1 MTSSNAGPD
10 AHGTE
15 GTTAPRARQTNP
27 EGPVTER
34 ERIESL
40 DVLRGFAVLGILTMN
55 IGSFSMPAA
64 AYLDPTAWGDL
75 TGLNLGWWIATHLF
89 ADLKFMAMFS
99 MLFGA
104 GIILMSERRAARG
117 DKATGLH
124 LRRMGWLLVFG
135 LLHAHL
141 LWYGDVLVWY
151 ALCGTGLY
159 LFRNARPRQLIT
171 LAIVSWTIGS
181 LILAAGSLSEPSW
194 PEEDRAELLAELK
207 PNAQTL
213 QHELDHYRGGWFE
226 QMQLRHVQ
234 ALDAETSTFAVW
246 ALWRV
251 SGLMLL
257 GMALFKLGV
266 MSGRADT
273 RVYRRM
279 IAAGVVVGVPLVLLG
294 VRRNLT
300 TGWAAPD
307 YLFAGSLFNYW
318 GSIPIAL
325 GWIGAAMLAI
335 RFRIAP
341 NFTARLSSA
350 GRMAFTNYIMQTVIC
365 TTIFYGH
372 GLGLFGSVERTGQ
385 AAIVL
390 AVWAFQLWLSP
401 LWLRHFLFGPLE
413 WTWRTLV
420 YMKRQPMRRPM
431 TS

>member
-1 MTSSNAGPD
+1 MTSSDAGPD
-10 AHGTE
+10 AHGAE
-15 GTTAPRARQTNP
+15 GATVPRVPHTNA

-55 IGSFSMPAA
+55 IGSFSMPGA
-64 AYLDPTAWGDL
+64 AYADPTAWGDL
-75 TGLNLGWWIATHLF
+75 TGLNLGWWVATHLF

-117 DKATGLH
+117 DTTAGLH
-124 LRRMGWLLVFG
+124 LRRMGWLLFFG

-159 LFRNARPRQLIT
+159 LFRNARPRRLIT
-171 LAIVSWTIGS
+171 LAIASWTIGS

-207 PNAQTL
+207 PGPETL
-213 QHELDHYRGGWFE
+213 QHEVDHYRGGWFE

-234 ALDAETSTFAVW
+234 ALDMETSTFAVW
-246 ALWRV
+246 AVWRV

-279 IAAGVVVGVPLVLLG
+279 IATAVGVGIPLVLLG

-307 YLFAGSLFNYW
+307 YFFAGSLFNYW

-325 GWIGAAMLAI
+325 GWIGAVMLAI
-335 RFRIAP
+335 RFRFAP
-341 NFTARLSSA
+341 SLTARLSA
-350 GRMAFTNYIMQTVIC
+350 TGRMAFTNYIMQTLIC

-372 GLGLFGSVERTGQ
+372 GPGLFGSVERTGQ

-401 LWLRHFLFGPLE
+401 LWLRHFLLGPLE

-420 YMKRQPMRRPM
+420 YMKRQPMRRPA
-431 TS
+431 TP